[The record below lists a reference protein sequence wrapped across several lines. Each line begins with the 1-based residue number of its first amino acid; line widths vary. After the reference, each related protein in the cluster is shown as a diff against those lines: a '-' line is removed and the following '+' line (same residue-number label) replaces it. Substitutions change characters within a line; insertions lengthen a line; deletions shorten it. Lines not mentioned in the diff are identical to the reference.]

1 MLKVKDTFPA
11 EDEIDVILEDGTCLF
26 KMDWNGEVYTT
37 GTVWDDEQNI
47 YKNDG
52 YEYQPVY
59 SEPNEADQCELL
71 GVERL

>member
-1 MLKVKDTFPA
+1 MLKVKDMFPA
-11 EDEIDVILEDGTCLF
+11 EHEIDVVLEDGTCLF

-37 GTVWDDEQNI
+37 GSRWNEERNI
-47 YKNDG
+47 YESDR
-52 YEYQPVY
+52 YEYRPVY